1 MNKIDYGFD
10 WAIEARTI
18 FNDYL
23 TNENFQAIINYDK
36 GSSALKLAVPSTD
49 HFIPLLYS
57 LGLKEKS
64 DHLSLFNDNLVAGS
78 LSMTSVLIQ
87 S

>member
-1 MNKIDYGFD
+1 MINILIKK
-10 WAIEARTI
+10 ARTI

-23 TNENFQAIINYDK
+23 LNENFKAIINYDK
-36 GSSALKLAVPSTD
+36 GSSAIKLAIPTPD
-49 HFIPLLYS
+49 LFIPLLYS
-57 LGLKEKS
+57 IGLKEKT
-64 DHLSLFNDNLVAGS
+64 DKLSLFNDNIVAGS